1 MLSTASTR
9 SLSACLTASAVVLAG
24 LLAAQLGGRSGL
36 PAAEASIYNP
46 QQAYTFHSAAVA
58 DDEEGLFVIDN
69 ATGVLLVY
77 HLSADDER
85 MILANGLRLDE
96 IFTAGAEAGESDG
109 LGGGDDRD

>member
-1 MLSTASTR
+1 MLSTPSTR
-9 SLSACLTASAVVLAG
+9 SLTAGLTASAVVLAG
-24 LLAAQLGGRSGL
+24 LLAAQLGQRTGL

-46 QQAYTFHSAAVA
+46 QQAYTFLSAAVA

-85 MILANGLRLDE
+85 MILANGLRLDAV
-96 IFTAGAEAGESDG
+96 FRAGGEAGEMEG
-109 LGGGDDRD
+109 TGGGDDN